1 MSSHAENKEKK
12 LASIQR
18 RNDFLKLFEEAE
30 EIGKFVKD
38 EELINAL
45 QSQSSWA
52 KFSRGDEFI
61 SMSLNSFKSYCD
73 QALLDGFRG
82 LDKLREKALNAID
95 EYQRELTCKTRDVR
109 ADTREG
115 LNLKVDELE
124 KQLLNVRASNLV
136 LSKAIEVTLDALGSL
151 AESSKEQ
158 KVLNTIESERN
169 RIESLLMKS
178 FKLDKS

>member
-1 MSSHAENKEKK
+1 MSSHSENKEKK
-12 LASIQR
+12 LVSIQR
-18 RNDFLKLFEEAE
+18 RNDFLKLFEKAE
-30 EIGKFVKD
+30 EVGKFVKD
-38 EELINAL
+38 GELINAL
-45 QSQSSWA
+45 RSQTSWA

-61 SMSLNSFKSYCD
+61 SMSLNSFKSHCE
-73 QALLDGFRG
+73 QALLGGFTE
-82 LDKLREKALNAID
+82 LDELRENALKAI
-95 EYQRELTCKTRDVR
+95 EEHERELSRKKREVR

-124 KQLLNVRASNLV
+124 KQLRNVRASNLM
-136 LSKAIEVTLDALGSL
+136 LSKAIEVTLEALGSV
-151 AESSKEQ
+151 AESAKEQ